1 MKVRISRK
9 LSSKFTNLLLDHSRN
24 FQTQVLDLSI
34 VCFNL
39 WVRPSTPGADNTT
52 NATTTISDPARPY
65 ESTSWWYYVGWT
77 STFNFNRNYLA
88 RALHDVTAAPIQT
101 SFTDVSQISKPR
113 PSRLVHRH
121 WHHKQASL
129 DTSYLISE
137 ALQIKPVQLLH
148 MKWTPAVVMKSRW
161 QLDSFTLTTPFAH
174 VSTFFVSLSSFW
186 NPSTVRMTPF
196 PLAILTS
203 LFSTPTR
210 QR

>member
-24 FQTQVLDLSI
+24 FQMQVLDLSI

-52 NATTTISDPARPY
+52 NATTTISDPAHPY
-65 ESTSWWYYVGWT
+65 EST

-88 RALHDVTAAPIQT
+88 QPLHDVTAAPIQT
-101 SFTDVSQISKPR
+101 SFMDVSQISKPQ

-121 WHHKQASL
+121 RHHKQASL

-161 QLDSFTLTTPFAH
+161 QLDSFTLTTTFAH
-174 VSTFFVSLSSFW
+174 VSTFFVSLLSFW